1 MSIKI
6 PLQEALLAV
15 LKAFNLA
22 GSEDVSANL
31 KALLHNLEA
40 GTGDAFR
47 VDAAGSTLSETFVA
61 LQARVGFPIG
71 LSAWY
76 AFDKTLRIYH
86 RESLAEFTYSD
97 GDEVE
102 DRIFNAVKDAEHV
115 SLHSTELREKQVD
128 WPSEYHLS
136 ADRANLLRP
145 FASQLAFGHVLELG
159 SGCGA
164 VTRYLG
170 ELGARVT
177 AVEGSPRRAA
187 IAAERCRDLPNVQVV
202 VDKIENFPIQGKY
215 DVVTLIGV
223 LEYSRVYVEGGD
235 PVQQVLERARS
246 YLKPGGVLIVAI
258 ENQLGLKYFAGAPED
273 HGVGVMSG
281 INDLYTDSSP
291 VTFGRRELEQRA
303 VSAGFSHVETFSPF
317 PDYKL
322 PNLIVAPGAEE
333 KTPNTWNLGTLLAGS
348 VSVDRQSHKSS
359 LFSLRRAWPL
369 VAKNRLV
376 GDLANSHLMVAHTEP
391 GNTWQEKDA
400 LAYYYSPK
408 RGASA
413 SQELVFRKNTSS
425 ESGISVWRRNLANTL
440 LTAGDAGWREESYQ
454 PGEVHSDLLQAVLQ
468 RPGWTVEMVCQWAET
483 WVNSLRQSV
492 MSEGVGELVPEE
504 WRGFQTWLPANFL
517 DAAPR
522 NLILKP
528 DGSTV
533 WIDLEWKPEHP
544 LPIELVLFRGLFV
557 TFYGVKTVAA
567 PANTELLDANVLLH
581 RVMEHFGY
589 KATTGDLRLFAKV
602 MHSIACHAEGRVPSE
617 GEISLDSVKLRVWS
631 TRSLKPTLTSDCTVY
646 WRTQE
651 QGFSED
657 RSSHHPLALDGS
669 KYTFGLYL
677 PEAIGEGG
685 ELRLDIANRAGVFL
699 VDSLELVNPDG
710 HSIWQWAHDGE
721 GIAGRVQMKLLPG
734 QGGSASVFLSEG
746 HDPQCVLR
754 LPESASAQL
763 AAGSVLRLV
772 VAGASVQL

>member
-1 MSIKI
+1 MTEITDLVPTD
-6 PLQEALLAV
+6 PLNIDRFQKVGPEEFESLQSAVDFPVGLLAWY
-15 LKAFNLA
+15 
-22 GSEDVSANL
+22 D
-31 KALLHNLEA
+31 H
-40 GTGDAFR
+40 
-47 VDAAGSTLSETFVA
+47 DAARRIFHLRSLSE
-61 LQARVGFPIG
+61 
-71 LSAWY
+71 
-76 AFDKTLRIYH
+76 FD
-86 RESLAEFTYSD
+86 YSD

-102 DRIFNAVKDAEHV
+102 DRIFKAVKDAEHV

-145 FASQLAFGHVLELG
+145 FANRLAFGHVLELG
-159 SGCGA
+159 CGCGA

-202 VDKIENFPIQGKY
+202 VDKIENFPVQGKY

-223 LEYSRVYVEGGD
+223 LEYSRVYVEGED

-281 INDLYTDSSP
+281 INDLYTDHSP

-303 VSAGFSHVETFSPF
+303 VSAGFGHVETFSSF

-322 PNLIVAPGAEE
+322 PNLIVAPGADD
-333 KTPNTWNLGTLLAGS
+333 KAPDTWNLGTLLAGS
-348 VSVDRQSHKSS
+348 VSVDRQRHQNS

-376 GDLANSHLMVAHTEP
+376 GDLANSHLMVAHTEA
-391 GNTWQEKDA
+391 GKAWREEDV

-413 SQELVFRKNTSS
+413 SQELAFRKNTSS

-468 RPGWTVEMVCQWAET
+468 RSGWTLEQVCQWAET

-492 MSEGVGELVPEE
+492 ITDCVQERMPEE
-504 WRGFQTWLPANFL
+504 WQGYRTWLPANFL

-533 WIDLEWKPEHP
+533 WIDLEWEPEHP
-544 LPIELVLFRGLFV
+544 LPIELVVFRGLFV
-557 TFYGVKTVAA
+557 TFYGVKTVAV
-567 PANTELLDANVLLH
+567 PTNTELLDANVLLY
-581 RVMEHFGY
+581 RVMEYFGY
-589 KATTGDLRLFAKV
+589 KATSGDLRLFASV

-617 GEISLDSVKLRVWS
+617 GEVSLDSVRLSVWS
-631 TRSLKPTLTSDCTVY
+631 TQTLKPTLTQIA
-646 WRTQE
+646 RFI
-651 QGFSED
+651 GAP
-657 RSSHHPLALDGS
+657 RS
-669 KYTFGLYL
+669 K
-677 PEAIGEGG
+677 
-685 ELRLDIANRAGVFL
+685 
-699 VDSLELVNPDG
+699 
-710 HSIWQWAHDGE
+710 
-721 GIAGRVQMKLLPG
+721 
-734 QGGSASVFLSEG
+734 
-746 HDPQCVLR
+746 
-754 LPESASAQL
+754 
-763 AAGSVLRLV
+763 GSVRSAAATTRLRWMAVNIRL
-772 VAGASVQL
+772 AFICQRP